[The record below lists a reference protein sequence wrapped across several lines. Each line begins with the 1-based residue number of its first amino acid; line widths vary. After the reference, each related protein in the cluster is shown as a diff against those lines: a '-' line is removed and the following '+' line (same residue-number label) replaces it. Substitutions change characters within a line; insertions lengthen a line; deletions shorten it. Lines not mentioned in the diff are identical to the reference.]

1 MNRQENKRTIIILFA
16 VMSVAVIWLALITA
30 GCYEDGVK
38 LFDLLERLTAAL
50 NQPWNIS
57 INQYSIK
64 FVLVFLFVYAMG
76 VVIYFSQKENRRPGE
91 EHGSAKWGNV
101 HHIAK

>member
-1 MNRQENKRTIIILFA
+1 MVILFA
-16 VMSVAVIWLALITA
+16 VLSVAVIWLALITA
-30 GCYEDGVK
+30 GCYEDGLK

-64 FVLVFLFVYAMG
+64 FILIFLFVYAMG
-76 VVIYFSQKENRRPGE
+76 VGI
-91 EHGSAKWGNV
+91 
-101 HHIAK
+101 